1 MLNPGSK
8 IKNIEIESFIGEGG
22 VTAIPA
28 AIIGGLIGY
37 AVPRLVVLFVIVFIV
52 ILFLFNT

>member
-37 AVPRLVVLFVIVFIV
+37 AAPHLVLFVIVFIV

>member
-22 VTAIPA
+22 VTSIPA